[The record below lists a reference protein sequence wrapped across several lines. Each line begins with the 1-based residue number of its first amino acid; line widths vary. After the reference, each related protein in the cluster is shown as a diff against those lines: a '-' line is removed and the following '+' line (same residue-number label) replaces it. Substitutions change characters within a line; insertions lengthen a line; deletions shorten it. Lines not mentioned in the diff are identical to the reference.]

1 MGDSNINSETAHL
14 FEPLEC
20 SDKLGCASPEWTIP
34 QTVKQR
40 LVTAMRDSK
49 KRIQF
54 LLRRRIMSYTCFTR
68 AGFFA
73 KLVEFA

>member
-40 LVTAMRDSK
+40 MVAAMRDSK
-49 KRIQF
+49 KCIQF
-54 LLRRRIMSYTCFTR
+54 LLRRRRSISDQGR
-68 AGFFA
+68 PQP
-73 KLVEFA
+73 LLHSRPDS